1 MNLTY
6 SIKINM
12 SISIGSLPE
21 RLAQAGH
28 TGSDR
33 AENRQKETFCMIRKV
48 IVAAI
53 AAMLVLAAG
62 NALAWGTKELENETN
77 AVTFAREVASG
88 GYQIVTTKELKGWID
103 EKKPMLIVDV
113 NPEDSYKKQ
122 HIPGA
127 VHIEFPRPVM
137 TSIDDQKKD
146 ALIKLLG
153 PDKNRTIVFY
163 CGFTECTRSHNAAM
177 FAVQFGYKNAYRYP
191 GGIKAWDEA
200 GYPFEKV
207 K

>member
-1 MNLTY
+1 
-6 SIKINM
+6 
-12 SISIGSLPE
+12 
-21 RLAQAGH
+21 
-28 TGSDR
+28 
-33 AENRQKETFCMIRKV
+33 MIRKV
-48 IVAAI
+48 LVVAFAAI
-53 AAMLVLAAG
+53 GVLAAA
-62 NALAWGTKELENETN
+62 NAPAAWGTKELENETN

-88 GYQIVTTKELKGWID
+88 GYQLVTTKELKGWID
-103 EKKPMLIVDV
+103 EKKPILIVDV
-113 NPEDSYKKQ
+113 NSEDSYKKQ

-137 TSIDDQKKD
+137 TSIDDKKKD

-163 CGFTECTRSHNAAM
+163 CGFTECTRSHNAAL
-177 FAVQFGYKNAYRYP
+177 FAVQSGYKNAYRHP

-200 GYPFEKV
+200 GYPFEKG